1 MEPTFLESFS
11 QVGATFISIVFSFF
25 VGYLLYIRQKRDTI
39 GNEIVTLK
47 NQISSVISDL
57 QETPIPAVEG
67 SLFSTVSE
75 GSPVDRL
82 SSITNL
88 TRGGLRGK
96 CESKLE
102 R

>member
-1 MEPTFLESFS
+1 
-11 QVGATFISIVFSFF
+11 
-25 VGYLLYIRQKRDTI
+25 
-39 GNEIVTLK
+39 
-47 NQISSVISDL
+47 L